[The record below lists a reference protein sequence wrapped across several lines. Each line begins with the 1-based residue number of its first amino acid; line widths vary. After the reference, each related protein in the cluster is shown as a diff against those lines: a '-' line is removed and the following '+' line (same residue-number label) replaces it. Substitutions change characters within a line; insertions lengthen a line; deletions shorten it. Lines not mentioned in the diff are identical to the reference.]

1 MTEILTECTIY
12 LALLSF
18 ITGLFF
24 YKKLPNNKARSL
36 LCFLLFSFTLDYVG
50 SHFKRWTGLANYP
63 IYNLYILMSFCY
75 YIILLKLL
83 LVKTRNRQIAFIS
96 VIVFLT
102 SYFTYFIFVQ
112 KNLASPF
119 TYVFGIGVLLVLILS
134 ILYLLEIFNSDKIL
148 NFKKSIYFW
157 FILGILVFH
166 VSFLPYMLSSLFF
179 LFEYNMTTFV
189 IVLFILNLL
198 MHICF
203 LIGFI
208 CSSKEHNY

>member
-1 MTEILTECTIY
+1 MTDILIKCTIY

-18 ITGLFF
+18 IPGLFF
-24 YKKLPNNKARSL
+24 YQKLPNNKAKSL
-36 LCFLLFSFTLDYVG
+36 LYYLLFAFISDFIGFHFT
-50 SHFKRWTGLANYP
+50 SWTGLVNYP
-63 IYNLYILMSFCY
+63 IYNLYILISFSY

-83 LVKTRNRQIAFIS
+83 LIKAKNRKIALIS
-96 VIVFLT
+96 LVIYIT
-102 SYFTYFIFVQ
+102 SYVSYFLFVQ

-134 ILYLLEIFNSDKIL
+134 FLYLLEIFNSDKIL

-157 FILGILVFH
+157 FIVGILVFH
-166 VSFLPYMLSSLFF
+166 VSFLPFMLSSLFF
-179 LFEYNMTTFV
+179 LFEYNMTTFI

-208 CSSKEHNY
+208 YSSKEYNY